1 MDALQVLLLLTL
13 LLLLMLNLLL
23 LLLWRRCAIYQIMKT
38 CVAQGFNPSG
48 GWPKPGDKLTEACRY
63 HSKDGMLSLRLLRQC
78 QDVTSMLHHGSG
90 GTLNTWRSGDD
101 GRTVAERLQVR
112 F

>member
-1 MDALQVLLLLTL
+1 MAAATNT
-13 LLLLMLNLLL
+13 ML
-23 LLLWRRCAIYQIMKT
+23 AASM
-38 CVAQGFNPSG
+38 
-48 GWPKPGDKLTEACRY
+48 EAAAAEQTQQHDR
-63 HSKDGMLSLRLLRQC
+63 
-78 QDVTSMLHHGSG
+78 SG